1 MYSTPSTKEYGNEAV
16 PQEANGATSSRLRCP
31 ADDFGC
37 GIHEVVNARA
47 PWGEF
52 LRVNMASSGIY
63 IYIYASATRLILS
76 LPVKTKCWRSV
87 TGGAVEAVCGRPIMS
102 ASSKD
107 SQNRRSCSRKSLW
120 QCKVTP
126 HSKESRQANVDI
138 SCKRIPQGNGC
149 MIQRA
154 T

>member
-1 MYSTPSTKEYGNEAV
+1 MVTKQFHKRPMVPRPRGSGAQPTISVVEFMRLSMRERRGESFCESTWHQAV
-16 PQEANGATSSRLRCP
+16 
-31 ADDFGC
+31 
-37 GIHEVVNARA
+37 
-47 PWGEF
+47 
-52 LRVNMASSGIY
+52 Y

-107 SQNRRSCSRKSLW
+107 SQNRRGCSRKSLW